1 MLISVLVRS
10 SNDETQIAGSLA
22 AIFSQRTEDQVEVIV
37 CDDDSTDGT
46 RGILAGLG
54 GRIRLLH
61 LPAGP
66 LAQAA
71 AKVHFHDFTSPCV
84 RSSAR
89 AKSPG

>member
-10 SNDETQIAGSLA
+10 CNDETQIAGSLA
-22 AIFSQRTEDQVEVIV
+22 AIFSQRTEDEVEVIV
-37 CDDDSTDGT
+37 CDDGSTDGT
-46 RGILAGLG
+46 RGVLTGLG

-84 RSSAR
+84 RSLAR

>member
-10 SNDETQIAGSLA
+10 CNDETQIAGSLA
-22 AIFSQRTEDQVEVIV
+22 AIFSQRTEDPVEVIV
-37 CDDDSTDGT
+37 CDDGSTDGT

-54 GRIRLLH
+54 GRIRLPH

-66 LAQAA
+66 LAQA